1 MREDEPL
8 GGTVEPTPEL
18 SVDFSKIMFEFGRGG
33 KKLEEKGLVEKVI
46 DDDGGEWIKPTKQ
59 LIEFIWERTRQYS
72 PRKET
77 EK

>member
-1 MREDEPL
+1 
-8 GGTVEPTPEL
+8 
-18 SVDFSKIMFEFGRGG
+18 MFEFGRGG